1 MDGTPTLRMNEFIL
15 ATISSG
21 RINLGPTTIP
31 DPSSIPLPQQ
41 LTFQLNDSVKS
52 CIIAASSR
60 FDTLISKHELNVLH
74 YEGYGKSL
82 MKRYKF
88 SPDAWVQL
96 VMQLADHKLFGRP
109 GVTYESAQTRKF
121 QLGRT
126 EVIRSASNESKAWAE
141 AMLDPGASRDP
152 LRLRDLFSKAVS
164 RHIQYSAWG
173 ADGQGVDR
181 HLFGLR
187 RMLAKDEPLP
197 EIYQDPAFSKS
208 NHWEVSTSQLSS
220 RYLDG
225 WGYGEVVEDGFG
237 LSYAIGDDYVRW
249 TITNLKEKQRG
260 AELKHY
266 LAEAATD
273 VRKMLEAAENVG
285 KEKAH

>member
-21 RINLGPTTIP
+21 RIDLGPTTIP
-31 DPSSIPLPQQ
+31 NPSSIPQPQQ
-41 LTFQLNDSVKS
+41 LTFQLNDNVKS
-52 CIIAASSR
+52 CITAASSR
-60 FDTLISKHELNVLH
+60 FDTLISRHELNVLH
-74 YEGYGKSL
+74 YEGYGKNL

-96 VMQLADHKLFGRP
+96 IIQLAFHKLFGRP

-121 QLGRT
+121 QSGRT

-141 AMLDPGASRDP
+141 AMLDPDASRDP

-164 RHIQYSAWG
+164 RHIQYSTWA

-181 HLFGLR
+181 HLFGLK
-187 RMLAKDEPLP
+187 RMLEKSEPLP
-197 EIYQDPAFSKS
+197 EIYQDQAFFKS
-208 NHWEVSTSQLSS
+208 GHWEVSTSQLSS
-220 RYLDG
+220 KYFEG
-225 WGYGEVVEDGFG
+225 WGYGEVVEGGFG

-249 TITNLKEKQRG
+249 TITNLKGKQRG
-260 AELKHY
+260 VELRHY

-273 VRKMLEAAENVG
+273 VRKMLEAAENVDKG
-285 KEKAH
+285 KVH